1 MKNVEELY
9 KKYYNA
15 IVMIMTMMMSSMRLK
30 RQKLTT
36 NSLNC
41 SIKQIKSQN

>member
-15 IVMIMTMMMSSMRLK
+15 YKSDYGTDNELNKAKKNR
-30 RQKLTT
+30 LTT
-36 NSLNC
+36 NSWNWLL
-41 SIKQIKSQN
+41 KQMKSS